1 MALLGRPWALHNVDD
16 VERFAAQIIERRRLH
31 WLQPH
36 ERDDLLTYLVEAAWE
51 LSLRWQPN
59 GYAFSQWARPTLERR
74 TTDWLRSTF
83 FDARYVS
90 EPPEL
95 VSLDVDDSERDRL
108 GSSFAGGG
116 LDDSSY
122 RLADQLR
129 CLQTRGRRPAR
140 GNDQLG

>member
-1 MALLGRPWALHNVDD
+1 MAPLGRPWALHNVND
-16 VERFAAQIIERRRLH
+16 VERFAAQIVERRRLH

-36 ERDDLLTYLVEAAWE
+36 ERDDLLCWLIECAWE

-59 GYAFSQWARPTLERR
+59 GYAFSQWARPTLDRR

-90 EPPEL
+90 EPAEL
-95 VSLDVDDSERDRL
+95 VSLDDSEHDDLGAALSGSSVDD
-108 GSSFAGGG
+108 G
-116 LDDSSY
+116 SY

-129 CLQTRGRRPAR
+129 ALQARSRRPSR
-140 GNDQLG
+140 GNGRLG

>member
-1 MALLGRPWALHNVDD
+1 MALLGRPWALHNIDD
-16 VERFAAQIIERRRLH
+16 VERFASRIVERRRLH

-36 ERDDLLTYLVEAAWE
+36 ERDDLLTYPVEAAWE

-95 VSLDVDDSERDRL
+95 VSLDDSEHDELGAALAGSSVDD
-108 GSSFAGGG
+108 G
-116 LDDSSY
+116 SY

-129 CLQTRGRRPAR
+129 CLQARSRRPGR
-140 GNDQLG
+140 GDGRLG

>member
-1 MALLGRPWALHNVDD
+1 MALLSRPLVLWNIDD
-16 VERFAAQIIERRRLH
+16 TERFASKIVERRRLD
-31 WLQPH
+31 WLLPH
-36 ERDDLLTYLVEAAWE
+36 ERDDLVVYLVETAWE

-95 VSLDVDDSERDRL
+95 VPLDADDPEHDRL
-108 GSSFAGGG
+108 GTTLAGSSLGNGEH
-116 LDDSSY
+116 
-122 RLADQLR
+122 RLAAELR
-129 CLQTRGRRPAR
+129 SLEARSRRPGGR
-140 GNDQLG
+140 NDWLG